1 MKPTVPNLNQTTWT
15 ALFWTKF
22 EDRLLSG
29 MHPVGPRHWH
39 HGGDRG
45 GAPPPLC
52 SYDPRQG
59 RSASD
64 GTTTFLH
71 ARPKCPGRSP
81 SLCISDALYPRWP
94 SRPVRHDKLAACCDR
109 HSPAGWND
117 AAWRLPP
124 ALPPPRLRVAAQKVG
139 CWRPGFWV
147 PSLLLVAPFMRWA
160 RRHWSVPP
168 PVLRERLARRAAVGR
183 PARRAAVPPVVR
195 SRRVLPARQRV
206 ARCRRCLHLQSCFLQ
221 LLAARNSP
229 LLLQH
234 ECCEKLEWGCRV
246 RAGTG

>member
-1 MKPTVPNLNQTTWT
+1 MHSMKPTVPNLSQTTWT

-81 SLCISDALYPRWP
+81 SLWGTSNNDDF
-94 SRPVRHDKLAACCDR
+94 VVG
-109 HSPAGWND
+109 SPA
-117 AAWRLPP
+117 A
-124 ALPPPRLRVAAQKVG
+124 VA
-139 CWRPGFWV
+139 
-147 PSLLLVAPFMRWA
+147 
-160 RRHWSVPP
+160 
-168 PVLRERLARRAAVGR
+168 
-183 PARRAAVPPVVR
+183 
-195 SRRVLPARQRV
+195 
-206 ARCRRCLHLQSCFLQ
+206 
-221 LLAARNSP
+221 
-229 LLLQH
+229 
-234 ECCEKLEWGCRV
+234 
-246 RAGTG
+246 